1 MDKLE
6 SMQVYVCVVDTHS
19 FARAAEVLGLP
30 RSTVSRVIKALEA
43 YLGIQL
49 LQRTTRKLSVTA
61 DGRRYYDECKNL
73 LANIAAMESSF
84 PGRSAQPKGRFK
96 VGMPQSLARHCILPR
111 LPDFLRHYP
120 DLELILCSSDNVED
134 IIQEGYDCA
143 IRTGRIDD
151 STTLV
156 ARPLAN
162 FTWVILASPTYIAR
176 HGKPETV
183 NDLERHHAV
192 GYLNHRTGRTIEWFF
207 TLDDGDCAIRMKET
221 LAVDD
226 TDAYIQA
233 GVEGLGLIRV
243 ASYLAAPYL
252 KSGAL
257 VPCMGNLSF
266 DLPLS
271 LVYPQNRYLPPS
283 VRAFYTWSRAVLHQ
297 PSEAALGA
305 LDGGF

>member
-6 SMQVYVCVVDTHS
+6 SMQVYVHVVDTHS

-30 RSTVSRVIKALEA
+30 RSTVSRVVKALEA

-61 DGRRYYDECKNL
+61 EGRRYYDECKNL
-73 LANIAAMESSF
+73 LADIATMESSF
-84 PGRSAQPKGRFK
+84 PGRTAQPRGRFK

-111 LPDFLRHYP
+111 LPAFLRQYP
-120 DLELILCSSDNVED
+120 ELELILCSSDNVED

-143 IRTGRIDD
+143 IRTGRIED

-162 FTWVILASPTYIAR
+162 FRWVVLASPTYIER
-176 HGKPETV
+176 HGKPVTFD
-183 NDLERHHAV
+183 DLERHHAV
-192 GYLNHRTGRTIEWFF
+192 GYLNHRTGRTTEWFF
-207 TLDDGDCAIRMKET
+207 TRDDGDCAIRMKET
-221 LAVDD
+221 LVVDD

-233 GVEGLGLIRV
+233 GIEGLGLIRV
-243 ASYLAAPYL
+243 ASYLVAPYL

-257 VPCMGNLSF
+257 VSCMGNFTF

-283 VRAFYTWSRAVLHQ
+283 VRAFYEWSRAVLHQ
-297 PSEAALGA
+297 PIM
-305 LDGGF
+305 